1 MKKLMTFLTG
11 ITLISN
17 CTTITVA
24 CSSQNTTTSDQQTA
38 SNIKANLKNN
48 HVTIENQFQT
58 TQTAGVIQAI
68 QTALKTENPTLSFND
83 ITKIVFPSKTTTLTA
98 GVFVALQTEIV
109 VGNVKIPLTIYVERA
124 GTNQEAAEAIAQRIW
139 NPNIVMDASFK
150 STVDPGYFDQFKY
163 ALRSADRSQFHL
175 PDEQAFSV
183 QDLNAMHLPTKPVN
197 FNPGVKTIL
206 PLNITADVFKQEK
219 PATVVDNLSYT
230 RAKTDLEKA
239 EAIKNKIL
247 PAAVYVPEGTNPDVT
262 DPKTRQAIL
271 NTLKTVEP
279 YLTGSTASGEPTGDL
294 SHISFAGHID
304 PAGNLDYIT
313 VNISFPNANA
323 TVSEEMKVGLP
334 YNPSD
339 YIASIREQ
347 VVDRNITIPADAYE
361 SSSYDIRL
369 LAVRKALKEANPWLT
384 TGSDGMLSH
393 ISIPSTPFKTPNIT
407 AQISWISW
415 KGVTYGKLP
424 LQINKAS

>member
-1 MKKLMTFLTG
+1 MKKLMTLFAGVVLV
-11 ITLISN
+11 SN
-17 CTTITVA
+17 CASLTVA
-24 CSSQNTTTSDQQTA
+24 CNQQKATTSDQQTA
-38 SNIKANLKNN
+38 RNIKANLKNN

-58 TQTAGVIQAI
+58 TKTAGVTQAI
-68 QTALKTENPTLSFND
+68 QTALKTENPQLSFTE
-83 ITKIVFPSKTTTLTA
+83 IAKIVLPSKTIALKP
-98 GVFVALQTEIV
+98 GVFTPIQAEIV
-109 VGNVKIPLTIYVERA
+109 VGDVKIPVTINVQRA

-139 NPNIVMDASFK
+139 NPNIVMDAKFK
-150 STVDPGYFDQFKY
+150 STIDPGYFDQFKY

-197 FNPGVKTIL
+197 FTPGVKTIL

-219 PATVVDNLSYT
+219 PATVVDNMSYT

-279 YLTGSTASGEPTGDL
+279 YLTGSTASGKPSGDL
-294 SHISFAGHID
+294 SHITFAGQID

-313 VNISFPNANA
+313 VNISFPNANS

-339 YIASIREQ
+339 YIAAIREQ

-361 SSSYDIRL
+361 SSSYEVRL

-384 TGSDGMLSH
+384 TGPDGALSH

-407 AQISWISW
+407 AQIS
-415 KGVTYGKLP
+415 
-424 LQINKAS
+424 